1 MTATIPITVVQSL
14 MKFTT
19 YTLKSAFH
27 LNKLVAKCTFD
38 NIPVY
43 SNAGIK
49 KRHRIVTRL
58 SEGFTA
64 AKKRKFAYSKLRH
77 ARGDITQAVISKQIQ
92 ILEAN
97 AVVSRPT
104 HRSVELVRSIQPAA
118 KVYIMEHCGFND
130 QLLATLVENNNLL
143 TD

>member
-1 MTATIPITVVQSL
+1 ML
-14 MKFTT
+14 
-19 YTLKSAFH
+19 
-27 LNKLVAKCTFD
+27 
-38 NIPVY
+38 
-43 SNAGIK
+43 IK

-64 AKKRKFAYSKLRH
+64 TKKRKFAYSKLRH
-77 ARGDITQAVISKQIQ
+77 ALGDITQADISKQIQ

-130 QLLATLVENNNLL
+130 QLLATLVENNNVLS
-143 TD
+143 D